1 MFFETSFHNAQVK
14 AGSDGKLLESSRLL
28 RATLVLCLLASVV
41 FIFFSFKLLEYQDYR
56 NQTEWVV
63 FLSSLLPL
71 NFLFGFVRIRQ
82 LRQGNF
88 KKFTVIFSSVSVC
101 TFCISVYL
109 IIQFQSIEALIFFR
123 WTTSFIVV
131 IFYTKE
137 IASSLT
143 HKIAELSGD
152 FKMAYLALISS
163 NLSDRL
169 LVMTRNYILLGVLG
183 ISEFSVF
190 SKANQLMETTVS
202 ASNGAIFNVQVR
214 SLSRKRPSGIKMLV
228 IAISFSLL
236 ASIVFV
242 NMPWSVLFGAEWKEL
257 SYWFKM
263 LSLFYLGNSAWFV
276 AHNETFLLSDTRGFL
291 RWDWI
296 KRLGVFLGY
305 CLMLV
310 FEAKTFFVLGFFLLI
325 LGLYERRNIYLFQK
339 SSSVI

>member
-1 MFFETSFHNAQVK
+1 M
-14 AGSDGKLLESSRLL
+14 
-28 RATLVLCLLASVV
+28 
-41 FIFFSFKLLEYQDYR
+41 
-56 NQTEWVV
+56 
-63 FLSSLLPL
+63 
-71 NFLFGFVRIRQ
+71 
-82 LRQGNF
+82 
-88 KKFTVIFSSVSVC
+88 
-101 TFCISVYL
+101 
-109 IIQFQSIEALIFFR
+109 
-123 WTTSFIVV
+123 
-131 IFYTKE
+131 
-137 IASSLT
+137 T